1 MKKYKITYTSNDNVV
16 DVNPNIDPEEYHS
29 YEYVTG
35 KITTK
40 FKEVVAFSVDDAELQ
55 FYKSFGSTPNN
66 LIKILDVSEIPLN
79 ENDMNTYRVCIDYV
93 FNDDSERTGHGE
105 LLVSAVSPRQA
116 ELFAFRS
123 LCNTDKCGLHA
134 YVIQKI

>member
-16 DVNPNIDPEEYHS
+16 DVNPNIDPEKYDS
-29 YEYVTG
+29 DEYVTG

-40 FKEVVAFSVDDAELQ
+40 FKEVIGFSADDAELQ

-66 LIKILDVSEIPLN
+66 LIKILDVSEIPIN
-79 ENDMNTYRVCIDYV
+79 ENDMETYRVCIDYI
-93 FNDDSERTGHGE
+93 FKDSERTGHGQ

-134 YVIQKI
+134 YVVRKL

>member
-16 DVNPNIDPEEYHS
+16 DVNPNIDPEKYDS
-29 YEYVTG
+29 DEYVTG

-40 FKEVVAFSVDDAELQ
+40 FKEVVAFSADDAELQ
-55 FYKSFGSTPNN
+55 FYKSFGGTPNN

-93 FNDDSERTGHGE
+93 FNDSERTGHGQ

>member
-16 DVNPNIDPEEYHS
+16 DVNPNIDPEKYDS
-29 YEYVTG
+29 DEYVTG

-40 FKEVVAFSVDDAELQ
+40 FKEIVAFSADDAELQ

-93 FNDDSERTGHGE
+93 FNDSERTGHGQ

>member
-1 MKKYKITYTSNDNVV
+1 MKKYRITYTSNDNVV

-40 FKEVVAFSVDDAELQ
+40 FKEVVAFSADDAELQ
-55 FYKSFGSTPNN
+55 FYKSFGSTLNN
-66 LIKILDVSEIPLN
+66 LIKILDVYEIPLN
-79 ENDMNTYRVCIDYV
+79 ENDMSTYRVCIDYI
-93 FNDDSERTGHGE
+93 FDDSERTGHGE
-105 LLVSAVSPRQA
+105 VLVSAVSPRQA

-123 LCNTDKCGLHA
+123 LCSTDKCGLHA
-134 YVIQKI
+134 YVVRKL